1 MAVDETKT
9 TMIVREDRYPSC
21 SREDAMRAAELICD
35 ELARRAV
42 CRIKPHT
49 MFNFLVERWGIV
61 SPLAHM
67 IHEVGKREAN
77 AEAADIETE
86 E

>member
-61 SPLAHM
+61 SPLA
-67 IHEVGKREAN
+67 VAGS
-77 AEAADIETE
+77 TGSLC
-86 E
+86 